1 MIQIRRA
8 NTQDFD
14 AIYALELATFPEDS
28 WSRAAI
34 TAELASPYGRYLVAE
49 DGDTLVGYAGAQLL
63 PGATQGDIQTIAVA
77 AAYRGQHI
85 GARLLDTLLDYTESQ
100 GATEMMLEVRADN
113 PVAQALYESRG
124 FTVIAVRERYYQ
136 PSDIDALI
144 MQRVRARD

>member
-8 NTQDFD
+8 NTRDFD
-14 AIYALELATFPEDS
+14 AIYALELLIFPEDS
-28 WSRAAI
+28 WSRSAI

-49 DGDTLVGYAGAQLL
+49 DGETVVGYAGLQLL

-77 AAYRGQHI
+77 PDYRGQRI
-85 GARLLDTLLDYTESQ
+85 GARMLDTLLDYAESQ
-100 GATEMMLEVRADN
+100 GATQMMLEVRADN
-113 PVAQALYESRG
+113 PGAKALYESRG

-144 MQRVRARD
+144 MQRVHARD